1 MDGFSTEKSAFCAL
15 PMYGQNGNHI
25 IFLAIQVRLWRG
37 HVLARQ
43 KKKALAGGLRPLAEG
58 LSLRLNF
65 RIGHAK
71 PPSSFQSFRLT
82 GVLTLCA

>member
-1 MDGFSTEKSAFCAL
+1 MLQHGKERFLCAAHVW
-15 PMYGQNGNHI
+15 PNGNHI
-25 IFLAIQVRLWRG
+25 IFLAIQVRLWHG